1 MTGEGM
7 TEVEVRRRR
16 TGWDVVMGVLVIIA
30 GLVVLGNVVFA
41 TVVSV
46 LFIGWTAIIGGL
58 VALVGAFMR
67 LGKGGFWPI
76 ALGGGLLLV
85 LGLMLVRRPGIGA
98 LALTLLAGALF
109 LVGGIT
115 RIVAAV
121 EMPGDRGML
130 LFSGI
135 VSTVLGLIVF
145 FNIWAATLTLLG
157 ILLGIQALT
166 EGITLV
172 LFGRLHVDEQRAKP
186 VTPAATT

>member
-1 MTGEGM
+1 MTAEGP
-7 TEVEVRRRR
+7 TEVEVRRQR
-16 TGWDVVMGVLVIIA
+16 TGWDVVMGILVLIA

-121 EMPGDRGML
+121 ETPGDRGML

-145 FNIWAATLTLLG
+145 FNIWAATPTLLG
-157 ILLGIQALT
+157 ILLGVQALT
-166 EGITLV
+166 EGIPLL
-172 LFGRLHVDEQRAKP
+172 LFGRFHVDVRHGE
-186 VTPAATT
+186 PAGAL

>member
-1 MTGEGM
+1 MTAEGP
-7 TEVEVRRRR
+7 TEVEVRRQR
-16 TGWDVVMGVLVIIA
+16 TGWDVVLGVLVLIA

-46 LFIGWTAIIGGL
+46 LFIGWMAIIGGV

-85 LGLMLVRRPGIGA
+85 LGLMLVRRPDIGA
-98 LALTLLAGALF
+98 LTLTLLAGALF
-109 LVGGIT
+109 LAGGIT

-121 EMPGDRGML
+121 ENPGDRAML

-135 VSTVLGLIVF
+135 VSTLLGLIVF
-145 FNIWAATLTLLG
+145 FNIWTATLTLLG

-166 EGITLV
+166 EGITLL
-172 LFGRLHVDEQRAKP
+172 LFGRLHVDVHRDEPARA
-186 VTPAATT
+186 AY